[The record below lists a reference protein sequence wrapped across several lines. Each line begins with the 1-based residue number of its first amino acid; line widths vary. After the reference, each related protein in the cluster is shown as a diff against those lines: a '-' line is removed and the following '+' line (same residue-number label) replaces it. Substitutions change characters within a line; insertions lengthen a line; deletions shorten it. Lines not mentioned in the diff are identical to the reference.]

1 MRGNLMFNL
10 LVVEDEDMIR
20 HKIINNTNWLSYGF
34 QQVFEA
40 ENGSEAVG
48 ILAKNRIDILITDIK
63 MPVMDGIQL
72 TKHVKEFYPEIK
84 VIIISG
90 HADFDFARK
99 SITLKVCDY
108 MLKPFQSKNLLK
120 LVLNVKSDLIRD
132 KGEQENVEKM
142 KKQLK
147 ENKNSLREKLIQNL
161 LTNCFVGNLENDL
174 KYMEMEHLKNT
185 SFFVAVLNIEQ
196 LQTTKS
202 EIEEN
207 EKYLFNISIY
217 KRLAY
222 LLEKEWGLSLEHNR
236 IEKGFIL
243 NYKIDQIVLIVFEDI
258 GGIRHQLEEI
268 ILTEDQEKGFSL
280 TIGIGD
286 RYNQLLDLHLS
297 YEEACSA
304 AALSRI
310 HGSGSLY
317 FFHNISSDHTY
328 YSKQLQKIVDHK
340 IYQDLKSGDFE
351 EVKKDVAELLTE
363 LKNASIPYEAVATA
377 INNIVFMSCKT
388 INEQGYDVNEIFE
401 EMGLPIYFNQDN
413 NFTYKE
419 IEERLYSFYSTI
431 SSFIESKRG
440 NRIERLIVEMK
451 AYMNENYAENIS
463 LTSLSREFNIS
474 PSYLSILF
482 REITSE
488 HFSDYLTNIRIQKGK
503 ELLKN
508 TDLRI
513 KEIAAQI
520 GYRDAYYFS
529 SVFKKVT
536 GVNPTQ
542 YRDE

>member
-1 MRGNLMFNL
+1 MRRNPMFNL

-20 HKIINNTNWLSYGF
+20 HKIINNTNWLSHGF

-40 ENGSEAVG
+40 ENGSEAVT
-48 ILAKNRIDILITDIK
+48 ILAENRIDILITDIK
-63 MPVMDGIQL
+63 MPEMDGIQL

-120 LVLNVKSDLIRD
+120 LVLNVKNDLIRD

-142 KKQLK
+142 KRQLQ
-147 ENKNSLREKLIQNL
+147 ENKHSLREKLIQNL
-161 LTNCFVGNLENDL
+161 LTNSFVGDLETDL
-174 KYMEMEHLKNT
+174 KYVEMEHLKDT
-185 SFFVAVLNIEQ
+185 LFFVAVLNIEQ
-196 LQTTKS
+196 LQTARS
-202 EIEEN
+202 EMEEN
-207 EKYLFNISIY
+207 EKYLFNVSIY
-217 KRLAY
+217 KRLSH
-222 LLEKEWGLSLEHNR
+222 LLEKNWGQFSER
-236 IEKGFIL
+236 GQIEKGYIL
-243 NYKIDQIVLIVFEDI
+243 NYKMDQIVLIVFEDI
-258 GGIRHQLEEI
+258 ERIRHQLSKFIQKEY
-268 ILTEDQEKGFSL
+268 QERGISL

-310 HGSGSLY
+310 HGSGDVY
-317 FFHNISSDHTY
+317 FYHNIISNHTY
-328 YSKQLQKIVDHK
+328 YSKQLHKIVNHK

-351 EVKKDVAELLTE
+351 EVKKDVAELLAE
-363 LKNASIPYEAVATA
+363 LKNESIPYEAVATA

-388 INEQGYDVNEIFE
+388 INEQGYDVNEIFGE
-401 EMGLPIYFNQDN
+401 TGLPIFNQEN

-419 IEERLYSFYSTI
+419 IEDCLYSFYSAI
-431 SSFIESKRG
+431 HSFIESKRG
-440 NRIERLIVEMK
+440 NRTERLIMEMK
-451 AYMNENYAENIS
+451 EYMNENFAENIS

-482 REITSE
+482 REITSQ
-488 HFSDYLTNIRIQKGK
+488 HFSEYLTNIRIRKGK

>member
-1 MRGNLMFNL
+1 MFNL

-20 HKIINNTNWLSYGF
+20 HKIINNTDWLSHGF

-40 ENGSEAVG
+40 ENGSEAVE
-48 ILAKNRIDILITDIK
+48 ILAKSQIDILITDIK
-63 MPVMDGIQL
+63 MPIMDGIQL
-72 TKHVKEFYPEIK
+72 TKHVKEFYPQVK

-99 SITLKVCDY
+99 SITLKVCEY

-120 LVLNVKSDLIRD
+120 LVLSVKKELVRD
-132 KGEQENVEKM
+132 KGEQENVEEM
-142 KKQLK
+142 RKQLR
-147 ENKNSLREKLIQNL
+147 ENRRSLREKLIQNL

-174 KYMEMEHLKNT
+174 KYVEMDHLKNT
-185 SFFVAVLNIEQ
+185 PFFVAVINLEQ
-196 LQTTKS
+196 FQECKS
-202 EIEEN
+202 AKEEE
-207 EKYLFNISIY
+207 EKYLYNLSIY
-217 KRLAY
+217 KRLSHMMDT
-222 LLEKEWGLSLEHNR
+222 EWALTAKDDR
-236 IEKGFIL
+236 IEKGYIL
-243 NYKIDQIVLIVFEDI
+243 NYKIDQIVLIIFQDI
-258 GGIRHQLEEI
+258 LHVSRQLEKVISNEGK
-268 ILTEDQEKGFSL
+268 EKGFFL
-280 TIGIGD
+280 TIGIGNG
-286 RYNQLLDLHLS
+286 YNQLLDLHLS

-310 HGSGSLY
+310 HGPGGVY
-317 FFHNISSDHTY
+317 FFYDVSMDHAH

-340 IYQDLKSGDFE
+340 IYSDLKSGDFE
-351 EVKKDVAELLTE
+351 EVKKDVAELLAE
-363 LKNASIPYEAVATA
+363 LKNSGIPYEAVSTA
-377 INNIVFMSCKT
+377 INNILLMSCKT
-388 INEQGYDVNEIFE
+388 INELGYDVNEIFGE
-401 EMGLPIYFNQDN
+401 AGLSFYFKRDN

-419 IEERLYSFYSTI
+419 LENRLYSFYSTI
-431 SSFIESKRG
+431 HTFIESKRG
-440 NRIERLIVEMK
+440 NRTERLIVEMK
-451 AYMNENYAENIS
+451 HYMNENYADNIS

-488 HFSDYLTNIRIQKGK
+488 HFSDYLTNLRIQKGK

-513 KEIAAQI
+513 KEIASQI

-542 YRDE
+542 YREE